1 MCSEPAADPSDAS
14 FAPFTSPSTSSTG
27 STSSSSEYYRGW
39 NERKWIVNESKLMEL
54 FQKCSTCGALISQAD
69 QTIVTIGCR
78 INVSWKCNNGHTGH
92 WDSCP
97 NTRGMPEN
105 NLLAA
110 AATLFTGATFTD
122 IADWAGLL
130 NLQLPQKTTYYNIQ
144 ASYLIPVIEAAY
156 KKQEN
161 IIKAQLI
168 CQTQDG
174 QGVQLCGDGRSDS
187 PGHSC
192 KYTTYSFMDDSSSQI
207 VVFDLVQVSQATS
220 SVAMEPMGFRKALER
235 LLDEGIDI
243 KVVTT
248 DRHPSIRK
256 LMREEYPNII
266 HQFDPWHVAKGIK
279 KKLVSAS
286 NRRSCKELAPW
297 VRSVSNHMWWS
308 CCSSKGDAMEL
319 HRRWKSILHHISG
332 VHRWEENGMEYNCYH
347 KELTRD
353 QQRTKKWLSVDS
365 PAYKALIEIVVD
377 ARLLKD
383 LEQMTLFKH
392 TGQLEVF
399 HNALLKYCPK
409 RLHFHYS
416 SMQARTML
424 AIMDHNE
431 NHSTQ
436 REQATTAAGL
446 PRHNVVY
453 QRQSKQWIARPIY
466 KTTTQTFINGLM
478 EGVIERRL
486 DPTVKFKDSASHLRI
501 PHLAANIALQ
511 PKPSKEDVLR
521 VYTSRFKGPSEKL

>member
-1 MCSEPAADPSDAS
+1 MDISSSSALEISMCSEPAADPSDAS

-27 STSSSSEYYRGW
+27 STSSSSEHYRGW

-130 NLQLPQKTTYYNIQ
+130 NLQLPQKTRYYNIQ

-192 KYTTYSFMDDSSSQI
+192 KYTTYSFMDDSSNQI
-207 VVFDLVQVSQATS
+207 VVFDLVQVNKWSQ
-220 SVAMEPMGFRKALER
+220 
-235 LLDEGIDI
+235 
-243 KVVTT
+243 
-248 DRHPSIRK
+248 H
-256 LMREEYPNII
+256 
-266 HQFDPWHVAKGIK
+266 
-279 KKLVSAS
+279 
-286 NRRSCKELAPW
+286 
-297 VRSVSNHMWWS
+297 
-308 CCSSKGDAMEL
+308 
-319 HRRWKSILHHISG
+319 
-332 VHRWEENGMEYNCYH
+332 
-347 KELTRD
+347 
-353 QQRTKKWLSVDS
+353 
-365 PAYKALIEIVVD
+365 
-377 ARLLKD
+377 
-383 LEQMTLFKH
+383 
-392 TGQLEVF
+392 
-399 HNALLKYCPK
+399 
-409 RLHFHYS
+409 
-416 SMQARTML
+416 
-424 AIMDHNE
+424 
-431 NHSTQ
+431 
-436 REQATTAAGL
+436 
-446 PRHNVVY
+446 
-453 QRQSKQWIARPIY
+453 
-466 KTTTQTFINGLM
+466 
-478 EGVIERRL
+478 
-486 DPTVKFKDSASHLRI
+486 
-501 PHLAANIALQ
+501 
-511 PKPSKEDVLR
+511 
-521 VYTSRFKGPSEKL
+521 